1 MNCAPLPPRPRASS
15 KGLFAALALNGLI
28 SVAEFAGGL
37 WLGSL
42 ALMADAAHN
51 AVDCAAIGLGI
62 FAHFVSLKPPDQK
75 RTFGYRR
82 AEVLAALANGL
93 ALLAIAA
100 VIARAAYSGFTAPRL
115 RPIPPGPM
123 LAFACLGL
131 VFNSASG
138 FYVFVSGRANINARA
153 IFLHLFADAL
163 SSLAAIAAAAV
174 ILKTGW
180 QGADAAASA
189 VICVVIAAS
198 AFSIV
203 ADAVH
208 ILMEGAPPHLDLG
221 EIRRELVSLGG
232 VGEVHDL
239 HLWSLTEG
247 SEALSGHL
255 VVASGRDA
263 EAVLDAG
270 RKLLEER
277 FGISH
282 VTLQIEKGKAR

>member
-1 MNCAPLPPRPRASS
+1 MNCAREPAPPRHSP
-15 KGLFAALALNGLI
+15 KGLFAALALNAAI
-28 SVAEFAGGL
+28 SAAEFAGGL

-93 ALLAIAA
+93 ALLAVAA
-100 VIARAAYSGFTAPRL
+100 VIAHAAYSGFA
-115 RPIPPGPM
+115 RPLHHQIPPGPM
-123 LAFACLGL
+123 LAFACVGL

-138 FYVFVSGRANINARA
+138 LYVFISGRANINARA

-174 ILKTGW
+174 IWKTGW
-180 QGADAAASA
+180 QGADAAAAA

-208 ILMEGAPPHLDLG
+208 ILMEGAPAHLDLG
-221 EIRRELVSLGG
+221 EIRRELASLAG

-255 VVASGRDA
+255 VVAPGRDA
-263 EAVLDAG
+263 EAVLGAG
-270 RKLLEER
+270 RRLLEER

-282 VTLQIEKGKAR
+282 VTLQIEKEKAP